1 MYLTIHQHLR
11 LGYITETTTVVS
23 NLVKVLS
30 QNQINLYQMTCAL
43 FRLLCR
49 SWLYIYTFNILN
61 IQNPVSAIVRGQY
74 CFAEPAEMFGRCH
87 WRLGTLIHPEVLQL
101 LNNLITTRKRS
112 LRRLCFYTCLSVHRG
127 GVVSQH
133 ALQVVSQH
141 ALQVSGGCIPACL
154 AGFQAPPKGE
164 LEGFGQGG
172 SPGPQM
178 GSIPACTDADPL
190 ADGYCCERYASYW
203 NALLL
208 YGFPPVSKNRFTSLD
223 SFLSDT
229 PTKWLDFDKV
239 NLSGISHV
247 IYSRWGKVPSLEF
260 KSQSILLCEVIS
272 QKLLTE
278 IN

>member
-23 NLVKVLS
+23 NLVEVLS

-74 CFAEPAEMFGRCH
+74 CFTEPTEMFGRCH
-87 WRLGTLIHPEVLQL
+87 WRLGTLIHTEVLQL
-101 LNNLITTRKRS
+101 LNNLITARKRS
-112 LRRLCFYTCLSVHRG
+112 LQRLCFYTCLSVHRW

-154 AGFQAPPKGE
+154 AGFQAPSKRE
-164 LEGFGQGG
+164 LEGFGQGEVSRPTNVG
-172 SPGPQM
+172 YPSMHWRKLPGWWLLLRAVRILLECTLVVWFSPG
-178 GSIPACTDADPL
+178 
-190 ADGYCCERYASYW
+190 
-203 NALLL
+203 
-208 YGFPPVSKNRFTSLD
+208 VKNRLY
-223 SFLSDT
+223 FLRFIS
-229 PTKWLDFDKV
+229 KW
-239 NLSGISHV
+239 
-247 IYSRWGKVPSLEF
+247 Y
-260 KSQSILLCEVIS
+260 
-272 QKLLTE
+272 TY
-278 IN
+278 